1 MMPVMNAEFA
11 ETWSEYLVA
20 FFLLVVCQFR
30 LEKRKYD
37 AYIMEDIIHERGT
50 LINREISSHC
60 NTNIPYARIMEQS
73 ESLRYPGQP

>member
-20 FFLLVVCQFR
+20 FFLPVVCQFR

-37 AYIMEDIIHERGT
+37 AYIMKDIIHERGT
-50 LINREISSHC
+50 LINR
-60 NTNIPYARIMEQS
+60 RD
-73 ESLRYPGQP
+73 